1 MFEFASASGTGPEA
15 ASEAPSSSVEDTQD
29 AGLDTA
35 DGDDDGEV
43 VTEVEE
49 PEEDDDLSEGE
60 EESEDEGEEETPVDP
75 KDKKATK
82 KAALEKRIRELAKED
97 GLDPTDPT
105 IYKLLRRT
113 AVLEQRRE
121 DTEKF
126 ANDLKKELDWETP
139 WEKEQRL
146 KKQPPASDPQAKPAV
161 APAPQAATTPQPP
174 AKQGS
179 QVRPFVQVDQSG
191 RALLGDGFDDKW
203 TSARAAYDELS
214 QAWSAITEAEEKGVP
229 QEAMEHLHVKMDNV
243 QRGIFR
249 RHALELLPHFDRMIE
264 ERVEERLAKFR
275 QESGLEEIA
284 PAVQGALKQKSAAK
298 IYESVHKDIL
308 ANAELA
314 PLLDEIMQKPAD
326 GSTIKLKGES
336 VPASPLNLALAAE
349 PELLEQLI
357 ELEQDPNTPEEVM
370 RKAILRTYKMVMRQA
385 HNRKAQTEKSKALV
399 KQATRAGREQAER
412 TAEKTVVRQEVQA
425 ANGTLA
431 PTRRGKSLKNQVG
444 PGLSMDAFAFA

>member
-43 VTEVEE
+43 VTEVEVPEDGDE
-49 PEEDDDLSEGE
+49 PSDDEGE
-60 EESEDEGEEETPVDP
+60 EESGDEGEEDKPVDP
-75 KDKKATK
+75 KDKKAAK
-82 KAALEKRIRELAKED
+82 KAALDKRIRELAKED
-97 GLDPTDPT
+97 GLDPNDPT

-146 KKQPPASDPQAKPAV
+146 KKQPPAATDPQAKPAA
-161 APAPQAATTPQPP
+161 APAPQAASTPQPQ

-179 QVRPFVQVDQSG
+179 QMRPFVQVDQNG
-191 RALLGDGFDDKW
+191 RALLGDGFDERWQSPRNAYEDL
-203 TSARAAYDELS
+203 SA
-214 QAWSAITEAEEKGVP
+214 QWNGIVEAQEKGLP
-229 QEAMEHLHVKMDNV
+229 EEALDHYYNKIHQIEGAK
-243 QRGIFR
+243 FR
-249 RHALELLPHFDRMIE
+249 RHALELFPHFDRMIE
-264 ERVEERLAKFR
+264 ERVEARLAKFR

-284 PAVQGALKQKSAAK
+284 PAVQGALKQKNSAK

-326 GSTIKLKGES
+326 GATVKLKGES

-349 PELLEQLI
+349 PELL
-357 ELEQDPNTPEEVM
+357 
-370 RKAILRTYKMVMRQA
+370 
-385 HNRKAQTEKSKALV
+385 
-399 KQATRAGREQAER
+399 
-412 TAEKTVVRQEVQA
+412 A
-425 ANGTLA
+425 A
-431 PTRRGKSLKNQVG
+431 
-444 PGLSMDAFAFA
+444 